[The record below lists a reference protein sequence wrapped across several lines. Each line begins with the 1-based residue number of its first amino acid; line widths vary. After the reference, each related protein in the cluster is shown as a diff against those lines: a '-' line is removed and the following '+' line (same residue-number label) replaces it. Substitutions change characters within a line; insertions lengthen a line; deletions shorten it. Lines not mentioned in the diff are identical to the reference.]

1 MIRIL
6 IKTSAIS
13 LFVLLVALAT
23 YYVWF
28 IFSLTTLQRILVYLV
43 SVYLSVVIAA
53 LFAEYSYNFF
63 ESAIYEIRQTC

>member
-63 ESAIYEIRQTC
+63 ERRKRDL